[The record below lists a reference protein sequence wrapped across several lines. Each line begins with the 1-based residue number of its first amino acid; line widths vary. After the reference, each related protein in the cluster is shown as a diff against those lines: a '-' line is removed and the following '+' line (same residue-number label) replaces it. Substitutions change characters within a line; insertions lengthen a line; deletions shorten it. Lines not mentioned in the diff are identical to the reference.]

1 MSRGKVLKKS
11 LFKGVATALVT
22 PFGKTGKIDFLRL
35 DYLIKRQISFGVDA
49 IVVCGTTGEAP
60 TLSDKEHL
68 SVIEQAVI
76 SCNGKIPVIAG
87 TGSNDT
93 SHAIIMTREAKKL
106 GASGALIV
114 TPYYNKPCQN
124 GLIAHFLQ
132 ISDSADMPII
142 IYNAPKRT
150 GVDIEIDT
158 YKKLFENANIV
169 GVKECSDS
177 VKRLNDLMMIKND
190 VSVYVGNDC
199 GIFPYMTAGAD
210 GVISVVSNVLPSQ
223 ISNIVNRLLNGEY
236 GKAKTALQKYK
247 SVIELL
253 SVSPNPVTVKYVL
266 SKLKLCDNRLRAPL
280 LPLKRLNNVD
290 IIVNEIKGELSL

>member
-1 MSRGKVLKKS
+1 MKES

-22 PFGKTGKIDFLRL
+22 PFDKTGKIDFLRL
-35 DYLIKRQISFGVDA
+35 DYLIKRQISLGVDA

-68 SVIEQAVI
+68 SVIEQSVI

-114 TPYYNKPCQN
+114 APYYNKPCKN
-124 GLIAHFLQ
+124 GLIAHFLK

-177 VKRLNDLMMIKND
+177 VKRLNDLMMIKDD
-190 VSVYVGNDC
+190 VSVYAGNDC
-199 GIFPYMTAGAD
+199 AIFPYMTAGAD

-223 ISNIVNRLLNGEY
+223 TKEIVDCLINKEFA
-236 GKAKTALQKYK
+236 KAKTLLQKYEK
-247 SVIELL
+247 LIDLL
-253 SVSPNPVTVKYVL
+253 SQSPNPVTVKYVL
-266 SKLKLCDNRLRAPL
+266 SKLKLCDNGLRAPL
-280 LPLKRLNNVD
+280 LPVKRSKTIDL
-290 IIVNEIKGELSL
+290 IVKEIVGELSL